1 VDSCAASPYA
11 SRGLAGARGG
21 GVPVDQ
27 DLTRVIDSRLAG
39 AERRLIGVLVQR
51 LPAAVSPD
59 VLTAAGVFGA
69 VVTFVGY
76 AACAYAD
83 PFIWMASLG
92 LVLHWF
98 GDSLDGSLA
107 RHRRIERPR
116 YGFFLD
122 QNIDVLGN
130 LLIAGGLAA
139 SPYIR
144 WESAA
149 ICLIGYHMLSI
160 YALVRAVVEREFHL
174 TVFNSGPTEVRLLIL
189 VMNALI
195 AVFGAPKWE
204 IAGLTFTWADAVVS
218 VFGIG
223 MATTFVLLLVRHAPR
238 LRAADDAERA

>member
-1 VDSCAASPYA
+1 MAAGPDLNRVIESPLACAE
-11 SRGLAGARGG
+11 R
-21 GVPVDQ
+21 
-27 DLTRVIDSRLAG
+27 RVIDA
-39 AERRLIGVLVQR
+39 LVKR
-51 LPAAVSPD
+51 LPAAVTPD
-59 VLTAAGVFGA
+59 VLTAAGVLGA

-83 PFIWMASLG
+83 SFIWIASLG
-92 LVLHWF
+92 LALHWF

-107 RHRRIERPR
+107 RYRRIERPR

-149 ICLIGYHMLSI
+149 VCLIGYHMLSI

-174 TVFNSGPTEVRLLIL
+174 TVFNSGPTEVRLLIIL
-189 VMNALI
+189 MNVLI
-195 AVFGAPKWE
+195 AVFGAPQWE
-204 IAGLTFTWADAVVS
+204 LAGVTFSWADVVAS
-218 VFGIG
+218 AFGIG
-223 MATTFVLLLVRHAPR
+223 MAATFVLLLVLHAPR
-238 LRAADDAERA
+238 LRAVDDSERARRRS

>member
-1 VDSCAASPYA
+1 MEG
-11 SRGLAGARGG
+11 R
-21 GVPVDQ
+21 VPVDQ
-27 DLTRVIDSRLAG
+27 DLTRVIDSPLAC
-39 AERRLIGVLVQR
+39 AERRLIGVLVRR
-51 LPAAVSPD
+51 LPAAVTPD
-59 VLTAAGVFGA
+59 VLTAAGVLGA
-69 VVTFVGY
+69 LVTFVGY

-83 PFIWMASLG
+83 AFIWIASLG

-149 ICLIGYHMLSI
+149 LCLIGYHMLSI

-174 TVFNSGPTEVRLLIL
+174 TVFSSGPTEVRLLIIA
-189 VMNALI
+189 MNVLI
-195 AVFGAPKWE
+195 ATFGAPQWE
-204 IAGLTFTWADAVVS
+204 AAGMTFTWADTVVCA
-218 VFGIG
+218 FGIG
-223 MATTFVLLLVRHAPR
+223 MALTFLLLLVRHAPR
-238 LRAADDAERA
+238 LRAADDAERAHRSS